1 MSRKALYLVVVFSM
15 AMLIF
20 VSISRHVHAGM
31 PTGIACSTCHTMHNS
46 QNGAVQAIGST
57 SGGGRIAGTG
67 ASAMG
72 GLGSE
77 CGSCHDALR
86 PGGLLK
92 MDCIGCHAQNPGGA
106 VNIIASTGAP
116 QVAHSAGV
124 DLAAGNFKYVIDPTS
139 GGANDAKGH
148 NVHGFGTTI
157 SLDFPLL
164 GTPPGDDGTSGLTF
178 DYAAG
183 APLMCAGANGCHGDR
198 SKLEPHKAIAGAH
211 HAVDTVLQ
219 NGTAAEGSQGGTV
232 GLSYRF
238 LLGVKGLEDA
248 TWEAN
253 AGHNVY
259 KGADY
264 ASRTPNTMSWF
275 CSKCH
280 GDFHAASPTGIGTGT
295 SPWVR
300 HPTDVLMPLGGEFA
314 SYTYTNQAPV
324 ARAAIPASSSDDVT
338 GTNRIVMCL
347 SCHRAHAAPND
358 DSMRWTYDASMVSPN
373 GCYTCHRNK

>member
-31 PTGIACSTCHTMHNS
+31 PSGIACSTCHTMHNS
-46 QNGAVQAIGST
+46 QNGVAEAKGKDRPA
-57 SGGGRIAGTG
+57 GGAG

-77 CGSCHDALR
+77 CGSCHDAFR
-86 PGGLLK
+86 PAGLLK
-92 MDCIGCHAQNPGGA
+92 MDCIGCHAQNPSGA
-106 VNIIASTGAP
+106 LNIIADIP
-116 QVAHSAGV
+116 QIAHAGT
-124 DLAAGNFKYVIDPTS
+124 DLAAGNFSHVIDPAS

-157 SLDFPLL
+157 SLDFPLF
-164 GTPPGDDGTSGLTF
+164 GTPPGESLPSQLSF
-178 DYAAG
+178 DPAAG
-183 APLMCAGANGCHGDR
+183 APLMCAGTNGCHGDR
-198 SKLEPHKAIAGAH
+198 SQLEPHKAIAGAH

-219 NGTAAEGSQGGTV
+219 NGTAVEGSQGGTV

-264 ASRTPNTMSWF
+264 APRTSDTMSWF

-314 SYTYTNQAPV
+314 SYTYTKQAPV
-324 ARAAIPASSSDDVT
+324 ARISIPASSSDDVT

-358 DSMRWTYDASMVSPN
+358 DSLRWDYANMTTPN